1 MSEIWAIGLDELL
14 RRIHAREL
22 DAVDVVRAS
31 VARAR
36 EVDRLVNCFI
46 ELNPAAIEIA
56 EARDRAGRRGPLHC
70 VPYAYKDVFTHGGVA
85 PTVGARGVRLKLRA
99 RSATTL
105 ERLDAAG
112 GVAVGTL
119 NLDQFAYA
127 ATGLNPDYG
136 ETRNPWDLTR
146 IAGGSSS
153 GAAAAVAARAVPFA
167 IGSDAGGSIRIPAAF
182 CGVTGLKPTLGRIP
196 KSGSVPLTYSQD
208 TIGILARSALDIALV
223 LEHVAGHDP
232 LDSSSIPARVA
243 PFHDEVQRSLQT
255 GQPLRGLRLGVD
267 LRSFAK
273 QTTPELEA
281 AARSALEV
289 LSAAGA
295 AVVEVELSLLSRF
308 DVAAT
313 VLTWAEASA
322 VHGSTFA
329 EAPDRYADV
338 VRLRLE
344 MALAAH
350 GADHVDAL
358 RLQGRALQELLDGV
372 LAEVDVLVTPTISAA
387 PATIASLQEG
397 DDDAAAHRSLENL
410 RLNRPFNFVG
420 LPALS
425 LPIGFDGLGLPMAFQ
440 LAGRPWTEQVLLD
453 CAAAYQAATD
463 WQLRMPPLVAGLGQQ
478 GSGAAKNQA
487 S

>member
-1 MSEIWAIGLDELL
+1 MSEVWAMGLHELL

-22 DAVDVVRAS
+22 DAVDVVRAC

-36 EVDRLVNCFI
+36 DVDPLVNCFI
-46 ELNPAAIEIA
+46 ELNTAAIEIA
-56 EARDRAGRRGPLHC
+56 EARDRDGRRGPLHC
-70 VPYAYKDVFTHGGVA
+70 VPYAYKDVFAHRGA
-85 PTVGARGVRLKLRA
+85 PPTVGARGVRLKLRA
-99 RSATTL
+99 TSATTL

-112 GVAVGTL
+112 AVAVGTL

-167 IGSDAGGSIRIPAAF
+167 IGSDAGGSVRIPAAF

-196 KSGSVPLTYSQD
+196 KTGSVPLTYSQD
-208 TIGILARSALDIALV
+208 TIGVLARSALDIALV

-232 LDSSSIPARVA
+232 LDGSSIPARVPA
-243 PFHDEVQRSLQT
+243 FHDEVQRRLQAA
-255 GQPLRGLRLGVD
+255 QPLRGRRLGVD
-267 LRSFAK
+267 LRSFAE

-295 AVVEVELSLLSRF
+295 AVLEVDLSLLARF

-322 VHGSTFA
+322 VHGPTFA
-329 EAPDRYADV
+329 GAPDRYADV

-344 MALAAH
+344 LALAAH
-350 GADHVDAL
+350 GADHVNAL
-358 RLQGRALQELLDGV
+358 RLQGRALHELLDGV

-387 PATIASLQEG
+387 PATIASLREG
-397 DDDAAAHRSLENL
+397 GDEAAARRSLENL
-410 RLNRPFNFVG
+410 RLNRPFNFAGV
-420 LPALS
+420 PALS
-425 LPIGFDGLGLPMAFQ
+425 VPIGFDGLGLPMAFQ
-440 LAGRPWTEQVLLD
+440 LAGRPWTEQALLE
-453 CAAAYQAATD
+453 CAAVYQAATD
-463 WQLRMPPLVAGLGQQ
+463 WQLRVPPHVDGQ
-478 GSGAAKNQA
+478 GSEAPAQA
-487 S
+487 G